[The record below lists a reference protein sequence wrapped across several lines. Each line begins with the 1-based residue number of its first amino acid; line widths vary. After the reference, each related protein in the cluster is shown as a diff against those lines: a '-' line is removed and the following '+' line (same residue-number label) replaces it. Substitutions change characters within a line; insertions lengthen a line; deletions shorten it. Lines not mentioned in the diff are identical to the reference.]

1 MCCGLWFVVVG
12 GVCSAGV
19 SNALDFGGN
28 KKSESPRS
36 ESPKVRSCHNIANSK
51 SIKRARRK
59 NWTNKL

>member
-36 ESPKVRSCHNIANSK
+36 ESPRSEGPKLSQHRKFKKYQASK
-51 SIKRARRK
+51 EEE
-59 NWTNKL
+59 LD

>member
-1 MCCGLWFVVVG
+1 MVVG

-36 ESPKVRSCHNIANSK
+36 ESPRSESPRSEGPKLSQHRKFKKYQASK
-51 SIKRARRK
+51 EEE
-59 NWTNKL
+59 LD